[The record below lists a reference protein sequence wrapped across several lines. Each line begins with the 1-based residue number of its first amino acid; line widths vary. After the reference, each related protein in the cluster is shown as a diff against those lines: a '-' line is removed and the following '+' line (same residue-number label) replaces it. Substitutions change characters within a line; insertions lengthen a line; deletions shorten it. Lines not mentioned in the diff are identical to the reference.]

1 MSLIKSLIQRLLDS
15 RTTPDEAANCAMP
28 EGSKQDITPSIM
40 SESIAWQRMHNGV
53 AVDNGYIQAEGR
65 GATDGN
71 SQLMIGQDPNDF
83 RSFSNTFE
91 ATGLNVCFAPVKK
104 GQVYYVY
111 GSNLTNLAIYFFK
124 SVGNRAIVGG
134 GYNIL
139 VRRALSCLKPSFNYL
154 QRSFCKVRRN
164 GWLNNRRLQVLMSPL
179 LRKQQ
184 VAHTE
189 NLRLLLST
197 VTVYLSNGVG
207 ALQRARQ
214 NLSDVLKIQ
223 QIYWGLVP
231 ILMQGGFISFS
242 LLRKA
247 TRFMGE
253 SLWGQLTNLCSLKLQ
268 VKPNLMIGG
277 ASC

>member
-1 MSLIKSLIQRLLDS
+1 MLKQLIQRLLDS
-15 RTTPDEAANCAMP
+15 RTTPAQAANSAMP
-28 EGSKQDITPSIM
+28 EGAKQEITPSLM
-40 SESIAWQRMHNGV
+40 TESMAWQKMHEGIST
-53 AVDNGYIQAEGR
+53 DNGYIQAEGR
-65 GATDGN
+65 GSTAGK
-71 SQLMIGQDPNDF
+71 SQLMIGQSANDF
-83 RSFSNTFE
+83 RSFTNTFE
-91 ATGLNVCFAPVKK
+91 ASGLNICFAPVKK
-104 GQVYYVY
+104 GQLYYVY
-111 GSNLTNLAIYFFK
+111 GSNLKSLAISFFK
-124 SVGNRAIVGG
+124 SVGKDAIGG
-134 GYNIL
+134 GYNRF
-139 VRRALSCLKPSFNYL
+139 VQRAVLCLRPSFNYL
-154 QRSFCKVRRN
+154 PRSFCKAKSL
-164 GWLNNRRLQVLMSPL
+164 GLQNNRRLQVLMSPL

-197 VTVYLSNGVG
+197 VTVYLSNGIG
-207 ALQRARQ
+207 ALQWARQ

-277 ASC
+277 ESC